1 MENNRCHASAMA
13 REGNRPITVDEFL
26 YSYKPS
32 EIKQSASFYQF
43 SSRGPQFSLVKG
55 CSSSDRLWKKE
66 FFFIS
71 SNWVGYQVDVNIAPF
86 PPFISPLGRL
96 LPKGMFFFLCL
107 SILLYLFL
115 V

>member
-1 MENNRCHASAMA
+1 MENNRCNATAMA
-13 REGNRPITVDEFL
+13 LEGNRPITVDEFL
-26 YSYKPS
+26 YSYKPL

-43 SSRGPQFSLVKG
+43 SSLVKG